1 MVETNVRRR
10 AVIDLG
16 TNTFN
21 LLIADVGP
29 TGLKV
34 IYHDKKPVLL
44 GMGGINEG
52 QIAKDALKRA
62 RETLILFQEKCIELR
77 AVELFAIGTSA
88 LRGAKNRNTLLD
100 FALNQLGMYIR
111 VISGQDEARYIYQG
125 VRISHPFENTGLIM
139 DIGGGSTEFIRADKH
154 GLQWGESFEIGVSR
168 LYQAMGQPD
177 EFTSEHMEHI
187 RKYLDTHCGA
197 VIAEFRADELIGS
210 SGTFETLY
218 DILSEADFPNVERT
232 LELDMEQLKK
242 VLLWSMRSTL
252 QERMDN
258 PWIVP
263 IRKKMLPVSAM
274 KVLWALEKSGAK
286 RIFVSPYSLKEG
298 VLVEE

>member
-1 MVETNVRRR
+1 MVEKNVKRR

-29 TGLKV
+29 AGLKP

-52 QIAKDALKRA
+52 QIANDALKRA
-62 RETLILFQEKCIELR
+62 RETLIAFQEKCFELR
-77 AVELFAIGTSA
+77 AEELFAIGTSA
-88 LRGAKNRNTLLD
+88 LRGASNRNALLD
-100 FALNQLGMYIR
+100 FGLNQLGMYIR
-111 VISGQDEARYIYQG
+111 VISGQEEARLIYQG

-139 DIGGGSTEFIRADKH
+139 DIGGGSTEFIRANNE
-154 GLQWGESFEIGVSR
+154 GVQWSESFEIGVSR
-168 LYQAMGQPD
+168 LFQEMGQPE
-177 EFTSEHMEHI
+177 EFTSDHMEHI
-187 RKYLDTHCGA
+187 RNYLDRHCGA
-197 VIAEFRADELIGS
+197 AVAEFRADELIGS
-210 SGTFETLY
+210 SGSFETLY
-218 DILSEADFPNVERT
+218 DILSEADFPDVDHA
-232 LELDMEQLKK
+232 LEVDMEKLKG
-242 VLLWSMRSTL
+242 VLNWSLHSTL
-252 QERMDN
+252 QERLDN

-263 IRKKMLPVSAM
+263 MRKKMLPVSAM

-298 VLVEE
+298 VLVDE